1 MVATWLHM
9 IGGNDTNT
17 GCKHRKCCKSILV
30 SFLPC
35 LVAFW
40 GFHPYTHLL
49 SCVPLSIRHFSS
61 QLSPHGIFKFTFRCT
76 LVWWLIVHNSRCGCN
91 RNLAERRRVNCLYI
105 QIYTLV
111 WWLIAHNSRCGC
123 NRNLAER
130 RRVNC
135 LHIQIYTIVR
145 GRIKG
150 AACDRIWHIHC
161 AAATARSI
169 LLSQGCIFGKL
180 FTTAAQRNGCF
191 CHGIANAPQSSL

>member
-30 SFLPC
+30 PFLPC
-35 LVAFW
+35 SVAFW

-49 SCVPLSIRHFSS
+49 SCFPLSIRHFFS

-91 RNLAERRRVNCLYI
+91 RNLAERRI
-105 QIYTLV
+105 
-111 WWLIAHNSRCGC
+111 
-123 NRNLAER
+123 
-130 RRVNC
+130 NC

-145 GRIKG
+145 GWIKG
-150 AACDRIWHIHC
+150 AACDHIWHIHC
-161 AAATARSI
+161 AAVTAGSI